1 MAFPTELLIMVALNA
16 DTPTLCAFALTCR
29 RLHFVVRGVL
39 HRHVIVDEK
48 RAHLHLK
55 DVVRFVRD
63 LELYHPAPFID
74 ALARSV
80 SLLNLRRLVYGLP
93 AYTILDG
100 DVCPDLSVT
109 QGESASTRRLR
120 RWIAAAVNLECF
132 EFALYLTE
140 PDALSLIASLS
151 SHGHLCVLV
160 IRSFAVFPPDPGS
173 SIPSI
178 TIPTFRWSALQ
189 ELTIG
194 GCLDSHLLSWAF
206 PATGLPS
213 LTYLDLSKS
222 SEFMPSEFFA
232 LLRSVHTTLRVVS
245 LGVDMIMPSE
255 FARPP
260 LPLCLGCTLEQLVE
274 VRVRMSTRHR
284 RRVAE
289 LDAVKALLH
298 LLARESAAAL
308 RVLSLDFYVNTA
320 LVRAYGLHARSW
332 FRWADPTGAFDQA
345 VGPTYWPAFS
355 RATLSTGTVLH
366 VHIST
371 WDDSGNAVA
380 DAAPGYSDSPPAFVP
395 WRKAVRDNIQKCAR
409 LSEFNSRVTFSCKR
423 YLSPDGDARPPEPD
437 DLLASQSLD
446 IGLMLEMVLSEEI
459 PLVYN
464 WDGESMLG

>member
-1 MAFPTELLIMVALNA
+1 MVALNA

-29 RLHFVVRGVL
+29 RLHFVVCSLL
-39 HRHVIVDEK
+39 HRHVIVNEK
-48 RAHLHLK
+48 RAHLHLE

-63 LELYHPAPFID
+63 LELYHPAPFV
-74 ALARSV
+74 RV
-80 SLLNLRRLVYGLP
+80 SAQSMSLPNLRRLVYCLP

-100 DVCPDLSVT
+100 DVSPDPSVNED
-109 QGESASTRRLR
+109 ESASTRRLR
-120 RWIAAAVNLECF
+120 RWIAAAVNLEIF

-151 SHGHLCVLV
+151 SHRHIQVLV
-160 IRSFAVFPPDPGS
+160 IRSFDVFPVHSDPNV
-173 SIPSI
+173 PSV
-178 TIPTFRWSALQ
+178 TIPPFCWSALQ

-194 GCLDSHLLSWAF
+194 ACLDSRLLSWAF

-213 LTYLDLSKS
+213 LTYLDVSES
-222 SEFMPSEFFA
+222 IEFMPSHFFV
-232 LLRSVHTTLRVVS
+232 LLRSVHTTLRAVYLPVN
-245 LGVDMIMPSE
+245 MIMPSE
-255 FARPP
+255 LAPPP
-260 LPLCLGCTLEQLVE
+260 LPRRLGCIMERLVE
-274 VRVRMSTRHR
+274 VRVRMCTRHR

-320 LVRAYGLHARSW
+320 LVRAYGQDAGSW
-332 FRWADPTGAFDQA
+332 FNWADPTTAFTWA
-345 VGPTYWPAFS
+345 VGPTYWPRFS
-355 RATLSTGTVLH
+355 RDTLSTGTLLH

-380 DAAPGYSDSPPAFVP
+380 DAAPGSPNSPPALVP

-409 LSEFNSRVTFSCKR
+409 LAKFNTLVTFSCKR
-423 YLSPDGDARPPEPD
+423 YLNPDGDAHPPEPD
-437 DLLASQSLD
+437 DLLSSQSAD
-446 IGLMLEMVLSEEI
+446 RGLLLEVVQSEEI

-464 WDGESMLG
+464 WHGESMFG